1 MSLIPY
7 SQEFLEKADEYKRR
21 LENEA
26 QEWNKKMNEISNKE
40 VPNIAK
46 SSFGDAKK
54 KEKIRWNDLEFVEGW
69 WMEKQ
74 MDELFPG
81 WSNDAPPGSIHPH
94 APIITAHA
102 RLLVPEKILMYY
114 GIFPPYRIFSSTIHE
129 LVKVSKE
136 SNIMDYKNWVS
147 LAHDS
152 TSAGTKAL
160 KVCINRLCH
169 IGDEVYRRMDMTKLS
184 ESQEKLLSE
193 LTQKYPFMERY
204 IVADLKNEVVNRENF
219 NQYFKTRETQ
229 AIKLMKQQQEGK
241 GE

>member
-1 MSLIPY
+1 MIVPY
-7 SQEFLEKADEYKRR
+7 SQEFIERADELKRR
-21 LENEA
+21 LESEA
-26 QEWNKKMNEISNKE
+26 KEWNEKMNRISNAE
-40 VPNIAK
+40 VPKIAR

-54 KEKIRWNDLEFVEGW
+54 DRVRWDDLEFVEGW

-102 RLLVPEKILMYY
+102 RLLVPEKMLMHY
-114 GIFPPYRIFSSTIHE
+114 GIFPPYRIFTATIHE
-129 LVKVSKE
+129 LVKVAKE
-136 SNIMDYKNWVS
+136 ANIMDYKNWIS

-169 IGDEVYRRMDMTKLS
+169 IGDEVYRRLDMSKLS
-184 ESQEKLLSE
+184 LSQEQKLAE
-193 LTQKYPFMERY
+193 LIKKYPFMERY
-204 IVADLKNEVVNRENF
+204 ITADLVNKIVNRENF
-219 NQYFKTRETQ
+219 NQYYKTRETQ
-229 AIKLMKQQQEGK
+229 AIKLQNQKEKNNGIY
-241 GE
+241 